1 MTSFTLDWP
10 VKDSLISY
18 MQTLE
23 DGSVVAIDPAVRSET
38 SFIFAADD
46 QASNFDPATNTGTLQ
61 FQGTA
66 QFSGYG
72 GMMNIII
79 KNPLLELN
87 GETGVLLIAVG
98 GLLSPETLLP
108 LAQLSIVPGSSPL
121 QATVN
126 LTAEGR
132 TVLGEQY
139 SVGQELSPLTV
150 IAS

>member
-1 MTSFTLDWP
+1 MTSFTLDWS
-10 VKDSLISY
+10 VKDSLIAY
-18 MQTLE
+18 MQGLE
-23 DGSVVAIDPAVRSET
+23 DGSVVAIEPAVRSQT
-38 SFIFAADD
+38 GFTFAVDE
-46 QASNFDPATNTGTLQ
+46 QASNFDADTNTGTLQ
-61 FQGTA
+61 FLGTA

-79 KNPLLELN
+79 KNPLIELA
-87 GETGVLLIAVG
+87 GDSGVLLIAVG
-98 GLLSPETLLP
+98 GLLSPETLIP
-108 LAQLSIVPGSSPL
+108 LAQLTVVPGASPL